1 MKSDEYMNLKY
12 SSDED
17 TCNNYTTVYNSLKLW
32 CKKLAYL
39 EAPNIATLA
48 YFWHK
53 YS

>member
-1 MKSDEYMNLKY
+1 MNLKY
-12 SSDED
+12 SLDED
-17 TCNNYTTVYNSLKLW
+17 TGTSNTTFYNSLQLW

-53 YS
+53 YR